1 MSHSIC
7 KFIFLFRKGDLQWAA
22 KTMTTGCDSS
32 SLRINFATWRYNF
45 QLLTII
51 ENEAFFQQQH
61 FLWRQQMAR
70 LRSGEKDQIKGSV
83 HNLIRRHDDT
93 GLWESDIA
101 RLTQLDRRR
110 LNNYLN
116 ELKKEGKVYKDGQAW
131 HAG

>member
-1 MSHSIC
+1 
-7 KFIFLFRKGDLQWAA
+7 
-22 KTMTTGCDSS
+22 
-32 SLRINFATWRYNF
+32 
-45 QLLTII
+45 
-51 ENEAFFQQQH
+51 
-61 FLWRQQMAR
+61 MAR

-116 ELKKEGKVYKDGQAW
+116 ELKKEGKVIWLIIRLLLINTGVCILLCQRWRPVTRCFAGQPNF
-131 HAG
+131 